1 MSVTISQL
9 NNGLQI
15 VTDTMPGVETVAL
28 GLWFKV
34 GARYEKPEHSGMA
47 HFLEH
52 LLFKGTARR
61 SAFAIS
67 EEIEAKG
74 GYLNAYTSRES
85 TAFYARMLSK
95 DTALGMDVL
104 ADILQFSAL
113 NDEDIERERAVIL
126 QEIAQAED
134 APDDVVF
141 TDFQAQAFAGQGLG
155 QSVLGS
161 QQTVGRIDR
170 AAALDFWR
178 YHYRPD
184 KAILVAS
191 GGVDHDDIARQAEAL
206 FWPDRAQRGPREM
219 PPAALYTGGVRLRER
234 ALEQVHTVLGFEGAP
249 VTEARYFASAVLAT
263 LLGGGAS
270 SRLFQE
276 VRERRGLAY
285 HVGAHTS
292 GYADTG
298 LFSVYAG
305 TGQEAEAELLS
316 VVIDEFRRLVEEPIP
331 EEEVER
337 ARAQIRTSFLMAR
350 ESTSSRAEDAAQQML
365 VYGIPRSVGDLIGQ
379 IDAVDA
385 AALRQEAELILSTPV
400 TLAAV
405 GPLDDPAALHQL
417 GERVRVAA

>member
-113 NDEDIERERAVIL
+113 EDEDIERERAVIL

-161 QQTVGRIDR
+161 QQTC
-170 AAALDFWR
+170 L
-178 YHYRPD
+178 
-184 KAILVAS
+184 
-191 GGVDHDDIARQAEAL
+191 
-206 FWPDRAQRGPREM
+206 
-219 PPAALYTGGVRLRER
+219 LYTS
-234 ALEQVHTVLGFEGAP
+234 P
-249 VTEARYFASAVLAT
+249 S
-263 LLGGGAS
+263 
-270 SRLFQE
+270 
-276 VRERRGLAY
+276 
-285 HVGAHTS
+285 
-292 GYADTG
+292 
-298 LFSVYAG
+298 
-305 TGQEAEAELLS
+305 
-316 VVIDEFRRLVEEPIP
+316 
-331 EEEVER
+331 
-337 ARAQIRTSFLMAR
+337 
-350 ESTSSRAEDAAQQML
+350 
-365 VYGIPRSVGDLIGQ
+365 PRDS
-379 IDAVDA
+379 
-385 AALRQEAELILSTPV
+385 
-400 TLAAV
+400 
-405 GPLDDPAALHQL
+405 
-417 GERVRVAA
+417 

>member
-1 MSVTISQL
+1 
-9 NNGLQI
+9 
-15 VTDTMPGVETVAL
+15 
-28 GLWFKV
+28 
-34 GARYEKPEHSGMA
+34 
-47 HFLEH
+47 
-52 LLFKGTARR
+52 
-61 SAFAIS
+61 
-67 EEIEAKG
+67 
-74 GYLNAYTSRES
+74 
-85 TAFYARMLSK
+85 
-95 DTALGMDVL
+95 
-104 ADILQFSAL
+104 
-113 NDEDIERERAVIL
+113 
-126 QEIAQAED
+126 
-134 APDDVVF
+134 
-141 TDFQAQAFAGQGLG
+141 
-155 QSVLGS
+155 
-161 QQTVGRIDR
+161 
-170 AAALDFWR
+170 
-178 YHYRPD
+178 
-184 KAILVAS
+184 
-191 GGVDHDDIARQAEAL
+191 
-206 FWPDRAQRGPREM
+206 
-219 PPAALYTGGVRLRER
+219 LRER

-405 GPLDDPAALHQL
+405 GPLDDPTALHQL